1 MEGVPAGDGFR
12 NLLLLKALATK
23 HSSLAGGLCRGL
35 YGRER
40 ETVKYPNSVD
50 LDERR
55 RNAVAGG
62 RIGFPVIV
70 RGWVGGSHQ
79 ATLS

>member
-1 MEGVPAGDGFR
+1 MEVVPPGDEKR
-12 NLLLLKALATK
+12 NLLPLKALATK
-23 HSSLAGGLCRGL
+23 HSSLAGRLWRGL

-40 ETVKYPNSVD
+40 ETVKYNTSVD

-55 RNAVAGG
+55 RNAVAGS
-62 RIGFPVIV
+62 RIGFPVID

-79 ATLS
+79 AALS